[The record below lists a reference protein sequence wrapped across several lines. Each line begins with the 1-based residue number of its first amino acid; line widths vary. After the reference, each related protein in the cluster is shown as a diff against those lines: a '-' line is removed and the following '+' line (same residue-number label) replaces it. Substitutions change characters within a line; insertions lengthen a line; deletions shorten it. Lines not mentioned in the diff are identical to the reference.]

1 MPVISVTERAHANCA
16 RSLDS
21 STALAKVFAGSRWGN
36 CHRAHSKGILRLPC
50 RNFLAPAFLLRK
62 CCACHSTSCACHE
75 TCTEGSQSLPPAMD
89 FCHPKEIPEK
99 THATH
104 VQHTCNTRATRRA
117 TGAFLLRIPMIF
129 ARRCKIF
136 SFSF

>member
-1 MPVISVTERAHANCA
+1 MPVISVTQRAHANCA

-21 STALAKVFAGSRWGN
+21 STALAKLLDGSRWGN
-36 CHRAHSKGILRLPC
+36 GHRAHSKGILRLPC
-50 RNFLAPAFLLRK
+50 KNFLAPAFLLASA
-62 CCACHSTSCACHE
+62 ACHSKSCACHE
-75 TCTEGSQSLPPAMD
+75 TCTQGSQSLPPAKD
-89 FCHPKEIPEK
+89 FCHPKEMPQK